1 MNEYLSLA
9 ILFGI
14 VRYALPNM
22 ILKKHIAIFDGII
35 VSLCYALAVFLK
47 KKIIYYKNDKPQ

>member
-14 VRYALPNM
+14 VRYTLPNM
-22 ILKKHIAIFDGII
+22 ILKKPIAIFDGII

-47 KKIIYYKNDKPQ
+47 KKIIYY